1 MTGMSMAS
9 SLNSSPSDPSPS
21 KKRSTTADEIFEKE
35 FKDKAKKNAPLKCKF
50 EQMID
55 SRGPV

>member
-1 MTGMSMAS
+1 MAS

-55 SRGPV
+55 CRGPV